1 MAVIPLSHTWLLG
14 SCPEVGVGCHMNG
27 VLGLESVAW
36 RLRVGG
42 RGGAGL
48 GDTHE
53 NAIPCLQSFHGQKEA
68 ETLMES
74 DAAPLYPSPHSRIL
88 VTLGD
93 KFRPSSPSHLHS
105 GRRWGSLIFGDGE

>member
-1 MAVIPLSHTWLLG
+1 
-14 SCPEVGVGCHMNG
+14 MNG
-27 VLGLESVAW
+27 VSGLESVAW

-74 DAAPLYPSPHSRIL
+74 DAAPLYLSPHSRIL

-105 GRRWGSLIFGDGE
+105 GRGWGSLIFGDGE